1 MRYDFVI
8 VGAGSA
14 GSILA
19 ARLSED
25 PGVSVMLLEAGP
37 DYPDFQRLPE
47 DLKFGYGAGGN
58 PPSLRTFA
66 GHPMALLDS
75 RHSWRYVARAT
86 DAYPE
91 MSVPRGKVTGGS
103 SAINSSAFY
112 RGDPEDFDHWAAL
125 GNDRWSFRE
134 VLPYFRKI
142 ETDVDHRD
150 DFHGTEG
157 PIFVHHSKREDWHP
171 AQEAFYNACRAAGF
185 PDCLDHNSPDATGI
199 GPGISNNHNRVR
211 FSTALGYL
219 EPSRRRLNLT
229 IRPNCIVHRLLFQG
243 GSSGSPRARGA
254 LVESGGETFAVEGD
268 QIILSA
274 GAVGSPQL
282 LMLSGIGPAEHLE
295 GLGIPV
301 VANSPGVGRNLK
313 DHPKLY
319 ATWRIREDYSR
330 RDAPGEGSATL
341 RFTAPGSDYRND
353 LYISLSALVT
363 PRVKT
368 LTAPGE
374 DQIRDARPDL
384 AEMMVALL
392 RPVSRG
398 ELKLSSTDPSVQ
410 PRLDYNYLSDP
421 FDRERLRDGV
431 RQALELARRE
441 ELGELLGGRLEPAD
455 SDLASDEAL
464 DAWML
469 REAVT
474 FSHISGTCRMG
485 PSSDPMAVADQ
496 YGRVYGLDG
505 LRVADASIMPDLVTA
520 PINPAALMIGERIA
534 DLVRQGL

>member
-25 PGVSVMLLEAGP
+25 PGVSVLLLEAGP
-37 DYPDFQRLPE
+37 DYPEFQRLP
-47 DLKFGYGAGGN
+47 DDVKFGYGTGGN

-66 GHPMALLDS
+66 GHPISLLES
-75 RHSWRYVARAT
+75 RHNWHYVARAT
-86 DAYPE
+86 DAHPE

-134 VLPYFRKI
+134 TLPYFRKI
-142 ETDVDHRD
+142 ETDVDHHD
-150 DFHGTEG
+150 DFHGTDG

-171 AQEAFYNACRAAGF
+171 VQDAFYDACRAAGF
-185 PDCLDHNSPDATGI
+185 PACQDHNSPDATGV

-219 EPSRRRLNLT
+219 APSRHRLNLT
-229 IRPNCIVHRLLFQG
+229 IRPNCAVRRLMVQG
-243 GSSGSPRARGA
+243 NRATGA
-254 LVESGGETFAVEGD
+254 VVESGGKSFTVEGD

-274 GAVGSPQL
+274 GAIGSPHL
-282 LMLSGIGPAEHLE
+282 LMLSGVGPAEHLE
-295 GLGIPV
+295 SVGIPV
-301 VANSPGVGRNLK
+301 VLDSPGVGQNLK

-319 ATWRIREDYSR
+319 VTWRIRDGYSR
-330 RDAPGEGSATL
+330 VDAADRGGATL
-341 RFTAPGSDYRND
+341 RFTAPGSGLRND
-353 LYISLSALVT
+353 LYFSFGAFVP

-368 LTAPGE
+368 LKLPGDDE
-374 DQIRDARPDL
+374 IEAAHPDL

-398 ELKLSSTDPSVQ
+398 ELKLRSADPNVH
-410 PRLDYNYLSDP
+410 PWLDYNYLSEP
-421 FDRERLRDGV
+421 FDRERLRHGV
-431 RQALELARRE
+431 SQALQLAQHESLR
-441 ELGELLGGRLEPAD
+441 ELLADRLGPSD

-474 FSHISGTCRMG
+474 FSHISGTCSMG
-485 PSSDPMAVADQ
+485 PASDPIAVVDQ
-496 YGRVYGLDG
+496 YGRVRGVEG
-505 LRVADASIMPDLVTA
+505 LRIVDASIMPDLVSA
-520 PINPAALMIGERIA
+520 PINPAVLMIGERIS
-534 DLVRQGL
+534 DLVRQGF